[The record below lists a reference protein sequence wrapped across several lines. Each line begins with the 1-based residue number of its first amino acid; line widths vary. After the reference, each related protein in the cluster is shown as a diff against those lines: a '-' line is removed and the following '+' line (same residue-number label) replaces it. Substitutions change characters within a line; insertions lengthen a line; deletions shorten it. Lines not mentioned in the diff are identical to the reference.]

1 MKIPTS
7 TSKEETELLNDEKL
21 MSEFILNLI
30 LVFLID
36 ISH

>member
-21 MSEFILNLI
+21 MSEFFLNLI